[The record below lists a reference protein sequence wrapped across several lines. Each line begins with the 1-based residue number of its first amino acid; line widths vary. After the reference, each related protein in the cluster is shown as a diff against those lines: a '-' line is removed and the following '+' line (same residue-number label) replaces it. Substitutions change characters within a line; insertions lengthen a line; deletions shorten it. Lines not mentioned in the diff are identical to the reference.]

1 MEGMH
6 TYHIGLV
13 ESTAQ
18 LLNGVTR
25 TLKKLDESLATAR
38 GRVAHMER
46 NLADLKVEVLKP
58 FAQQD
63 RFLALVKRQN
73 EIETELELT
82 AGDVA
87 AMDETEQSEEA
98 VAA

>member
-1 MEGMH
+1 MP
-6 TYHIGLV
+6 
-13 ESTAQ
+13 Q
-18 LLNGVTR
+18 N
-25 TLKKLDESLATAR
+25 TLKSLDERLEKQRGYLAR
-38 GRVAHMER
+38 MQRE
-46 NLADLKVEVLKP
+46 LSDLKVEVLKP

>member
-1 MEGMH
+1 MK
-6 TYHIGLV
+6 
-13 ESTAQ
+13 S
-18 LLNGVTR
+18 
-25 TLKKLDESLATAR
+25 LDERLEKQRGYLAR
-38 GRVAHMER
+38 MQRE
-46 NLADLKVEVLKP
+46 LSDLKVEVLKP

>member
-1 MEGMH
+1 M
-6 TYHIGLV
+6 
-13 ESTAQ
+13 Q
-18 LLNGVTR
+18 LGNVT
-25 TLKKLDESLATAR
+25 TPF
-38 GRVAHMER
+38 GRRPA
-46 NLADLKVEVLKP
+46 K
-58 FAQQD
+58 
-63 RFLALVKRQN
+63 LALVKRQN

>member
-1 MEGMH
+1 
-6 TYHIGLV
+6 
-13 ESTAQ
+13 
-18 LLNGVTR
+18 
-25 TLKKLDESLATAR
+25 
-38 GRVAHMER
+38 MER

-58 FAQQD
+58 YAQQN
-63 RFLALVKRQN
+63 RYLALVKRQN

>member
-1 MEGMH
+1 M
-6 TYHIGLV
+6 
-13 ESTAQ
+13 
-18 LLNGVTR
+18 
-25 TLKKLDESLATAR
+25 
-38 GRVAHMER
+38 
-46 NLADLKVEVLKP
+46 
-58 FAQQD
+58 
-63 RFLALVKRQN
+63 KRQN